1 MREIDG
7 FLIVKSCHLSS
18 VKEPQLHD
26 DGGVLYIQY
35 IYVYKMCMYKYIY
48 ITLSL
53 DDQSPHGHGLGK
65 KHFLTNN
72 YSGDVPVR
80 SVDTALFLFLRSRR
94 WLTIMNHKR

>member
-1 MREIDG
+1 M
-7 FLIVKSCHLSS
+7 
-18 VKEPQLHD
+18 
-26 DGGVLYIQY
+26 YIKCVCINIY
-35 IYVYKMCMYKYIY
+35 IYLS
-48 ITLSL
+48 LSL

-80 SVDTALFLFLRSRR
+80 SVDSALFLFLRSRR